1 MSSRLRQGFWLRWLS
16 RCSEGENVY
25 VGRKKEAMFDAL
37 RQREKEGVLTDEE
50 RPFTDQLL
58 LKFNQEGTEALRS
71 AMSKQAGC

>member
-1 MSSRLRQGFWLRWLS
+1 M
-16 RCSEGENVY
+16 
-25 VGRKKEAMFDAL
+25 GRKKEAMFDAL